1 MHNPGGVGG
10 YAAVGL
16 DDEKILFEVYG
27 SDFVTSNNRMELR
40 AAIEACK
47 QEVHRRMTIY
57 SDSQY
62 VVNGASRGL
71 PKWVIS
77 GTLQKQTNADLWEEL
92 YQVMRRRIPVTFQWV
107 RGHDDNVWND
117 RADELA
123 GVAMRKT
130 LESGSL
136 ISVARILG

>member
-1 MHNPGGVGG
+1 MLPPDNFRCHDEVTSLKLLMVHVYTDGRIMHNPGGVGG

-77 GTLQKQTNADLWEEL
+77 GTLQKQT
-92 YQVMRRRIPVTFQWV
+92 
-107 RGHDDNVWND
+107 
-117 RADELA
+117 
-123 GVAMRKT
+123 
-130 LESGSL
+130 
-136 ISVARILG
+136 